1 MRRTVLGL
9 VAAGVTAALITGLI
23 VAKILPSSTTSAK
36 GAMVIASPTPRVSPE
51 TGHRSP
57 DRRLP
62 THITSKTNPYEPKAS
77 GGHGSPLAPPGP
89 TVTLCAGPSKSRHT
103 RRTYGINEV
112 FDNAWLAH
120 MCIAT
125 AGPGYF
131 RVTSGLSS
139 KGDGLVKAYPDVWT
153 GTHYGHH
160 TPGSFL
166 PMPLSQVMNSS
177 INASVRWTFPTERSF
192 FLADYDAWTFASAA
206 DVHKHGDAEIVI
218 VLNNIGAPG
227 PRVYISGHWW
237 VERTWLTCSRVRGG
251 GCNPAQPEWP
261 ILMFSSTRNTMGP
274 DLFMAPFFQR
284 LVNQGYLASSQVLG
298 SIHFGFECWTG
309 CVGAAA
315 LVHFSG

>member
-1 MRRTVLGL
+1 M
-9 VAAGVTAALITGLI
+9 
-23 VAKILPSSTTSAK
+23 
-36 GAMVIASPTPRVSPE
+36 ASPTPPVSPD

-57 DRRLP
+57 TADHRLP

-77 GGHGSPLAPPGP
+77 GGHGHPLAPPGQ
-89 TVTLCAGPSKSRHT
+89 TVTLCASPSRSRHT

-112 FDNAWLAH
+112 FDNAWLGH

-131 RVTSGLSS
+131 RVTSGLPS

-177 INASVRWTFPTERSF
+177 INASARWSFPTERSF
-192 FLADYDAWTFASAA
+192 FLADYDAWTFASAS
-206 DVHKHGDAEIVI
+206 DVHKHGNAEIVI
-218 VLNNIGAPG
+218 VLNNIRAPGAP
-227 PRVYISGHWW
+227 VYISGHWW
-237 VERTWLTCSRVRGG
+237 VERTWLTCSRLRGG
-251 GCNPAQPEWP
+251 GCNPAQPQWP
-261 ILMFSSTRNTMGP
+261 ILMFSSTRNIMSP
-274 DLFMAPFFQR
+274 DLFIAPFFQR
-284 LVNQGYLASSQVLG
+284 LVNQGYLAGSQVLG

-309 CVGAAA
+309 CAGAAA
-315 LVHFSG
+315 LVRFSG